1 MACQAHSVEA
11 ISVLLDLGADPNI
24 TDHRGI
30 SPILSALGSINE
42 KNDTILEM
50 MLRHGLDLERM
61 EGDGILLERI
71 RAFDDEGFN
80 ILIERYCKNKI

>member
-50 MLRHGLDLERM
+50 MLKHGLDLERM
-61 EGDGILLERI
+61 EGMKFCWSGSEHSMMRDSI
-71 RAFDDEGFN
+71 
-80 ILIERYCKNKI
+80 Y